1 MTNPNIE
8 ATKKGYEA
16 FSAGDLEAALNVFD
30 DSAEWIVNG
39 ESMIGGTYRGKNE
52 LTELFMRLGEK
63 ATQVVPK
70 RFLAD
75 GDVVVVLTE
84 VTVGAETATEADVF
98 DFHNGKVVKAH
109 SFGDT
114 AIQERVFGTKRVTA

>member
-1 MTNPNIE
+1 MDRQRREHDRRHVPRQERTHG
-8 ATKKGYEA
+8 TVH
-16 FSAGDLEAALNVFD
+16 AA
-30 DSAEWIVNG
+30 
-39 ESMIGGTYRGKNE
+39 
-52 LTELFMRLGEK
+52 GEK